1 MDKMYQHSF
10 EKLNVWQEALDL
22 IERIYQ
28 ETKAYPEDE
37 KFGLVSQM
45 RRASISICS
54 NIAEGTSRI
63 STKDRSHFL
72 TMAFGSTM
80 ELLSQIIISNKL
92 HFLKNDVYLELRE
105 LTMKVSNM
113 INSLK
118 KSLNKN
124 TN

>member
-92 HFLKNDVYLELRE
+92 HFLKDDVYLELRE
-105 LTMKVSNM
+105 LTMKASNM